1 MNRKDKKQH
10 TVKKKII
17 IINPALTFTFP
28 RGNIAVIKKC
38 SFIIGKRKTT
48 KPSLLRFR
56 LPTALNTLILA
67 VITVR
72 KNNVD
77 KLFLMVKHYE
87 IEKNANDIASLL

>member
-10 TVKKKII
+10 TVKKKMI

-38 SFIIGKRKTT
+38 SFIIGNRKTT
-48 KPSLLRFR
+48 KQSLLRFR
-56 LPTALNTLILA
+56 NNTRLPTASNTLILA

-72 KNNVD
+72 KTMWTNY
-77 KLFLMVKHYE
+77 F
-87 IEKNANDIASLL
+87 